1 MTDSANKYAE
11 FISKQLIKEG
21 KGENKE
27 ITATIQKTKKIAGSN
42 DTSLGRDAEH
52 AFSKGDEHVNQTN
65 PGGRD
70 TAQYIVHNSKTNKMH
85 LVASGIESGEDS
97 PKHKSVSADTLKA
110 IHNHAI
116 KSYND

>member
-1 MTDSANKYAE
+1 MTNVVNNYAE
-11 FISKQLIKEG
+11 FISKQLVREG
-21 KGENKE
+21 TGENKE
-27 ITATIQKTKKIAGSN
+27 ITAKIKKTKKIEGSQ

-52 AFSKGDEHVNQTN
+52 VFSKGDEHVYHTN

-85 LVASGIESGEDS
+85 LVSSGVEKGEGS

-116 KSYND
+116 KYYND

>member
-1 MTDSANKYAE
+1 MNDRIKGYAN
-11 FISKQLIKEG
+11 FISKLVNEG

-27 ITATIQKTKKIAGSN
+27 ITAKIQSTKSVDGSH

-52 AFSKGDEHVNQTN
+52 AFTKGDEHVYHTN

-85 LVASGIESGEDS
+85 LVSSGIEKGEGQ
-97 PKHKSVSADTLKA
+97 PMHKSVSADTLKA
-110 IHNHAI
+110 IHKHAI
-116 KSYND
+116 KSYS